1 MAHIRTHPQTGK
13 YQVRWID
20 PWRKERSKTFAKMRD
35 AKVFMAEVEV
45 AVERG
50 EYLDPK
56 RASITLDEWSAIWL
70 KSRVGVRPNTKAR
83 DASSIRNHLLPHL
96 GHLRL
101 AEIGF
106 DHVQTWVQT
115 LDDEGLAPA
124 TVRKTHQIA
133 AQILEF
139 GVKARRIGWNPARG
153 VELPRST
160 IAVARYITASEIDLL
175 ADTIKSRFRMLVLL
189 GGYCGMR
196 WGEAAGLQ
204 LEQID
209 LLHRRVIIDRTLT
222 ETSGHLQ
229 IGLPK
234 TQSSARQI
242 SMPSFMV
249 NEIES
254 HLVSFPPG
262 VEGHL
267 VTSAGGGLLRR
278 SNFRRRE
285 WLPAVA
291 EARLSPLRYHD
302 LRHSHVALLIAQGE
316 HPKLI
321 ADRLGHASP
330 TVTMGIYGHLFPG
343 LDEEAADRLDRS
355 RNESR
360 TDFPRTLTTRSPAS
374 N

>member
-1 MAHIRTHPQTGK
+1 
-13 YQVRWID
+13 
-20 PWRKERSKTFAKMRD
+20 
-35 AKVFMAEVEV
+35 
-45 AVERG
+45 
-50 EYLDPK
+50 
-56 RASITLDEWSAIWL
+56 
-70 KSRVGVRPNTKAR
+70 
-83 DASSIRNHLLPHL
+83 
-96 GHLRL
+96 
-101 AEIGF
+101 
-106 DHVQTWVQT
+106 
-115 LDDEGLAPA
+115 
-124 TVRKTHQIA
+124 
-133 AQILEF
+133 
-139 GVKARRIGWNPARG
+139 
-153 VELPRST
+153 
-160 IAVARYITASEIDLL
+160 
-175 ADTIKSRFRMLVLL
+175 
-189 GGYCGMR
+189 MR

-209 LLHRRVIIDRTLT
+209 LLHRRVIVDRALT

-234 TQSSARQI
+234 TRSSARQI
-242 SMPSFMV
+242 SMPSFMI

-254 HLVSFPPG
+254 HLGSFPMG

-291 EARLSPLRYHD
+291 EARLSPFRYHD

-343 LDEEAADRLDRS
+343 LDEEAADRLDRG
-355 RNESR
+355 RNESQ
-360 TDFPRTLTTRSPAS
+360 TDFPRTLIRRIPAP

>member
-1 MAHIRTHPQTGK
+1 
-13 YQVRWID
+13 
-20 PWRKERSKTFAKMRD
+20 MRD
-35 AKVFMAEVEV
+35 AKAFMAEVEV
-45 AVERG
+45 AMEQG

-56 RASITLDEWSAIWL
+56 RASITLEEWSAIWL
-70 KSRVGVRPNTKAR
+70 ESRIGVRPNTKAR
-83 DASSIRNHLLPHL
+83 DASSIRNHLVPHL

-106 DHVQTWVQT
+106 DHVQTWVQR
-115 LDDEGLAPA
+115 LDDDGLAPA

-160 IAVARYITASEIDLL
+160 TAVARYITAPEIDLL
-175 ADTIKSRFRMLVLL
+175 ADSINSRFRILVLL
-189 GGYCGMR
+189 GGYCGTR

-209 LLHRRVIIDRTLT
+209 LLHRRITIDRALT
-222 ETSGHLQ
+222 ETSGQLH
-229 IGLPK
+229 IGMPK
-234 TQSSARQI
+234 TRSSARQI
-242 SMPSFMV
+242 SLPHFMV

-254 HLVSFPPG
+254 HLAAFPPG
-262 VEGHL
+262 AGGHL

-343 LDEEAADRLDRS
+343 LDEEAADRLERS
-355 RNESR
+355 RTESQ
-360 TDFPRTLTTRSPAS
+360 TDFPRTLTTPSPS
-374 N
+374 SS